1 MQETAAPA
9 IVALRKRGDFLRLRK
24 GARYRCRPCLIQ
36 SLPREDA
43 AQDSRARFGITVTKK
58 IGNAVE
64 RNRIKRRLR
73 EAVRQHS
80 GVAAMPG
87 CDYVLVANRAALDD
101 DFTTMAAEL
110 SRGLDR
116 INRKRA
122 IPPAQSK
129 SMKSRG
135 KPDESGA

>member
-1 MQETAAPA
+1 MAGTAVPG
-9 IVALRKRGDFLRLRK
+9 IGTLRKRGDFLRLRK

-43 AQDSRARFGITVTKK
+43 GQDAQARFGITVTKK
-58 IGNAVE
+58 VGNAVE

-73 EAVRQHS
+73 EAVRQDA

-101 DFTTMAAEL
+101 DFATMAAEL

-122 IPPAQSK
+122 IPPANQNRVNF
-129 SMKSRG
+129 RG
-135 KPDESGA
+135 RPDESGV

>member
-1 MQETAAPA
+1 M
-9 IVALRKRGDFLRLRK
+9 
-24 GARYRCRPCLIQ
+24 IQ
-36 SLPREDA
+36 SHPRENADA
-43 AQDSRARFGITVTKK
+43 GSKARFGITVTKK

-73 EAVRQHS
+73 EIVRQAAR
-80 GVAAMPG
+80 VAALPG
-87 CDYVLVANRAALDD
+87 HDYVLVANRAALDD
-101 DFTTMAAEL
+101 DFATIAAEV

-129 SMKSRG
+129 RANAISRG
-135 KPDESGA
+135 KPDASSA